1 LAKMTTSILGSK
13 KYYRVRGEL
22 RRALLKNKILAENIA
37 IRKGRANSILLRELK
52 LLKTIPIL
60 A

>member
-22 RRALLKNKILAENIA
+22 RRALLKNKILAEDIA
-37 IRKGRANSILLRELK
+37 I
-52 LLKTIPIL
+52 
-60 A
+60 